1 MNEPLPL
8 DKHLPENLK
17 VPPNSVE
24 AEQAIL
30 GGLLLNNSAWDD
42 VAERVGARD
51 FYRKAHRQIF
61 EVIAQLVEEENP
73 CDLVTVSQALT
84 QLGQLDDIGGM
95 TYLSE
100 LARNTPS
107 AANITAYAE
116 IVRERSILRQLINV
130 SHDVAESAFNTEGRK
145 SLEILDK
152 AESAIFEI
160 AEQQKKGSGPQDIKS
175 VLKKTVDRID
185 ELYKNKSAITGVT
198 TGFDELDKMTG
209 GLQPADMVVIA
220 GRPSMGKTTFAM
232 NLCENV
238 AIKAGKPVLVFSM
251 EMPAESIVMRMLAS
265 LGRINQTAVRSGQL
279 EKDDWPRVTS
289 AIHMLSEQ
297 KFFIDDTPA
306 LSPLEMRA
314 RARRVARECGGEL
327 GAIMVD
333 YLQLMQ
339 VPGVDNRVNEISEIS
354 RSLKGLA
361 KELNCPV
368 LALSQLN
375 RSLEQRP
382 NKRPVM
388 SDLRES
394 GAIEQDADLITFLYR
409 DEVYNKETNEKGVAE
424 VIIGKQRNGPI
435 GTVRLAFLGQYS
447 RFDDLAPEYYAQL
460 SAMDE

>member
-1 MNEPLPL
+1 MNEPMSL
-8 DKHLPENLK
+8 DKHLPENLRI
-17 VPPNSVE
+17 PPNSVE
-24 AEQAIL
+24 AEQAVL

-51 FYRKAHRQIF
+51 FYRKEHRLIF
-61 EVIAQLVEEENP
+61 DVIAQLVEEENP
-73 CDLVTVSQALT
+73 SDLVTVSQALNN
-84 QLGQLDDIGGM
+84 LGQLESIGGM

-107 AANITAYAE
+107 AANITAYSD

-130 SHDVAESAFNTEGRK
+130 SHKVADSAFNTEGRK
-145 SLEILDK
+145 SLEILDE
-152 AESAIFEI
+152 AE
-160 AEQQKKGSGPQDIKS
+160 
-175 VLKKTVDRID
+175 LKKAVDRID
-185 ELYKNKSAITGVT
+185 ELYKTKSSLTGLT
-198 TGFDELDKMTG
+198 SGFEELDKMTG
-209 GLQPADMVVIA
+209 GLQPADMIVVA

-238 AIKAGKPVLVFSM
+238 AIKSNKPVLVFSM
-251 EMPAESIVMRMLAS
+251 EMPAESIVMRMLSS
-265 LGRINQTAVRSGQL
+265 LGRINQGAIRSGNL
-279 EKDDWPRVTS
+279 EKDDWPRITS

-297 KFFIDDTPA
+297 RFFIDDTPA

-327 GAIMVD
+327 GLIMVD

-339 VPGVDNRVNEISEIS
+339 VPGVENRVNEISEIS
-354 RSLKGLA
+354 RSLKGIA

-394 GAIEQDADLITFLYR
+394 GAIEQDADLIVFLYR
-409 DEVYNKETNEKGVAE
+409 DEVYNKDSNERGVAE
-424 VIIGKQRNGPI
+424 IIIGKQRNGPI
-435 GTVRLAFLGQYS
+435 GTVRLAFRGEFT

-460 SAMDE
+460 AAGDE